1 MKSTD
6 KKTRE
11 SGQGFFIVKS
21 LWVLI
26 LLFLVSCSP
35 ENNENDLRV
44 IDVAG
49 GVGRGRIMNLSEIAS
64 DIQYIPLETAEEML
78 IGGNSNYNYY
88 ENGIFYIKT
97 GKGSF
102 GIFDKTGKYIRT
114 FNRLGRG
121 PQEYE
126 SFNNPDIDCNTGN
139 IVVRTQNRV
148 LEYTSRGDLVRFL
161 NISPEVSFAM
171 FGGSAFKFGD
181 NYYLLAVSV
190 SDSMRP
196 ATVIVDTSS
205 NVLKRIDYPEEEW
218 KIIETN
224 NGFRNSSSG
233 TKYFKFKGK
242 LRVIN
247 GTDPHILGVDEKLNV
262 DTSYIIDYGPY
273 KITPVNA
280 KFGNTDKAK
289 ISSYSNVF
297 ESDNYL
303 FMQFN
308 LGSLAHK
315 PYLKTALK
323 TGKVISFDISCAL
336 FDKRNGSFILV
347 DQPETDQ
354 TGFVDDMEGGPAFWP
369 QYISS
374 DQYMISMISAD
385 EFISLSENPG
395 CSEKIKKLAM
405 TLDESDNPV
414 MVLVKLKR

>member
-1 MKSTD
+1 MKSAD

-11 SGQGFFIVKS
+11 SGQRFFIVKS

-26 LLFLVSCSP
+26 LLFLVSCSQ
-35 ENNENDLRV
+35 ENNGKDIRV

-49 GVGRGRIMNLSEIAS
+49 GVGQSRIMNLSEIAS
-64 DIQYIPLETAEEML
+64 GIQYIPLETAEEML
-78 IGGNSNYNYY
+78 IGRNKGENYY

-102 GIFDKTGKYIRT
+102 GIFDKSGKFIGT

-148 LEYTSRGDLVRFL
+148 LEYTSRGDLVRCL
-161 NISPEVSFAM
+161 NISPEVSLAM
-171 FGGSAFKFGD
+171 FGGSAFKLGD
-181 NYYLLAVSV
+181 NHYLLAVSV

-205 NVLKRIDYPEEEW
+205 NVLKRINYPEEEW

-224 NGFRNSSSG
+224 NGFRNSSSD

-242 LRVIN
+242 LRVMN
-247 GTDPHILGVDEKLNV
+247 GTDPHILGVDEKLNI

-273 KITPVNA
+273 KLTPANG
-280 KFGNTDKAK
+280 KFGSTDKAK
-289 ISSYSNVF
+289 IVSYSNVF

-374 DQYMISMISAD
+374 DQFMVSMISAD
-385 EFISLSENPG
+385 EFISFSENPG

-405 TLDESDNPV
+405 TLNESDNPV